1 MLRAVSL
8 FNQTRRAFPA
18 TIRGLSVIQ
27 AYSTFY
33 LFSSALAAGTISV
46 LPFVPAKVFGR
57 RFFLLIALIS
67 IVFYVMALIGRGL
80 GTEPLYLAAG
90 GLLVLYQIT
99 LPPGSGANS
108 SPPGLKPE
116 DTSPGGMLGRLS
128 AVFLYLAICAGWA
141 GIIREAWGSSLS
153 YPVNAGLPYSD
164 SFQPGLLFNAA
175 TSTLLLGFSLGAMI
189 LGHWYLVSSK
199 LSFGPLKRLTGLL
212 CIAVFL
218 RLASSLYCM
227 FSQGEFWRE
236 SFGRGATDFLLAEG
250 LFGLFVSCRFILGIL
265 LPAVLAILAWR
276 CARIRSNQSAT
287 GILYVLVAFVF
298 FGEILSKHFLAN
310 RGLGL

>member
-1 MLRAVSL
+1 M
-8 FNQTRRAFPA
+8 
-18 TIRGLSVIQ
+18 
-27 AYSTFY
+27 
-33 LFSSALAAGTISV
+33 
-46 LPFVPAKVFGR
+46 
-57 RFFLLIALIS
+57 
-67 IVFYVMALIGRGL
+67 
-80 GTEPLYLAAG
+80 
-90 GLLVLYQIT
+90 LYQVT
-99 LPPGSGANS
+99 LPSGSGAGS
-108 SPPGLKPE
+108 PPPGLKPE
-116 DTSPGGMLGRLS
+116 DSSPGGLLAPLS
-128 AVFLYLAICAGWA
+128 TAFLYLAICAGWA
-141 GIIREAWGSSLS
+141 GIIREAWATSLH
-153 YPVNAGLPYSD
+153 YPVGAVLPYSD

-189 LGHWYLVSSK
+189 LGHWYLISSK

-227 FSQGEFWRE
+227 SSQADFWRE
-236 SFGRGATDFLLAEG
+236 SLGRGATDFLLAEG
-250 LFGLFVSCRFILGIL
+250 LFGLFVSCRFILGFL
-265 LPAVLAILAWR
+265 LPGVLAVLAWR